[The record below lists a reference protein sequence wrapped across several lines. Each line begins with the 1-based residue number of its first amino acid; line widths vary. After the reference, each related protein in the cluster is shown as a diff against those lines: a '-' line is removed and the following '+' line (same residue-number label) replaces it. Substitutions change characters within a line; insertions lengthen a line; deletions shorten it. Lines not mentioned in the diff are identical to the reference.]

1 MALLLS
7 ASTIDEIEAAKLM
20 EEMVEEVEAEVKA
33 KDTARSKNNVSK
45 PSSTK
50 DTGAVPRKT
59 VTPKDSASKPASK
72 GASRTVKKT
81 YASSSGPSVRP
92 TVPGRSPVTSRRNP
106 TQVSVV
112 LHVSVF
118 QLTNN
123 SASFIKAS

>member
-7 ASTIDEIEAAKLM
+7 ASTIDEVEAAKLM
-20 EEMVEEVEAEVKA
+20 EEMVEEVKAE
-33 KDTARSKNNVSK
+33 DTARQKNNVSK

-59 VTPKDSASKPASK
+59 ATPKDSASKPASK
-72 GASRTVKKT
+72 GVSRTVKKT

-112 LHVSVF
+112 LSVF
-118 QLTNN
+118 KLTNTCN
-123 SASFIKAS
+123 STGFIKGS

>member
-1 MALLLS
+1 MNLSVALLLS

-20 EEMVEEVEAEVKA
+20 EETVEEVKAEDA
-33 KDTARSKNNVSK
+33 ARSKNNVSK

-59 VTPKDSASKPASK
+59 ATPKDSASKPASK

-92 TVPGRSPVTSRRNP
+92 TVTGRSPVTSRRNP
-106 TQVSVV
+106 TQVTVI
-112 LHVSVF
+112 LSVF

>member
-7 ASTIDEIEAAKLM
+7 ASTIDQIEAAKLM
-20 EEMVEEVEAEVKA
+20 EEMVEEVKAE
-33 KDTARSKNNVSK
+33 DTARPKNSVSK

-59 VTPKDSASKPASK
+59 ATPKDSASKPASK
-72 GASRTVKKT
+72 GVHVSRTVKKT

-92 TVPGRSPVTSRRNP
+92 TLPGRSPVTSRRNP

-112 LHVSVF
+112 LSVF
-118 QLTNN
+118 KLTNTCN
-123 SASFIKAS
+123 STGFIKGS

>member
-1 MALLLS
+1 MNLSVALLLS

-20 EEMVEEVEAEVKA
+20 EETVEEVKAEDA
-33 KDTARSKNNVSK
+33 ARSKNNVSK

-59 VTPKDSASKPASK
+59 ATPKDSASKPASIK

-112 LHVSVF
+112 LSVF
-118 QLTNN
+118 KLTNN
-123 SASFIKAS
+123 SVSFIKAS

>member
-59 VTPKDSASKPASK
+59 ATPKDSASKPASK

-112 LHVSVF
+112 LSVF